1 MSPGLPPGAV
11 VQTDWLPVLDHWR
24 HPRRFERWALA
35 ATDGVALK
43 RVVGLPGELLA
54 IRDGDL
60 AIDGETVLKG
70 PRLLAEMGSRVAGP
84 AATPAGSRAW
94 HASPREVL
102 DEEPGLPARSQVLIP
117 VRDVGVAAVVRVTA
131 VPPAGFVRVRARVG
145 SRAVPW
151 RLTSGGRHAV
161 VAGRLDGRLVAA
173 AWLMQEP
180 VGVSR
185 GCLPDGAPERWQV
198 AEPWPESGADGGESP
213 PLGVEIEATG
223 HEAVLETVI
232 LWRDGHYRTAANGL
246 DTWSLESEQ
255 CFVLGDHPPSST
267 DSRQWGPIA
276 RDRLRHRIP

>member
-1 MSPGLPPGAV
+1 MAPGLPPGDV
-11 VQTDWLPVLDHWR
+11 VQTGWLPMLDHWR

-43 RVVGLPGELLA
+43 RIVGLRGERLE

-70 PRLLAEMGSRVAGP
+70 PRLLAEMGSRAAGP
-84 AATPAGSRAW
+84 VAPPSESRVW

-102 DEEPGLPARSQVLIP
+102 DDEPGLPARSHVLLP
-117 VRDVGVAAVVRVTA
+117 VRDVGVAAIMRVTA

-145 SRAVPW
+145 SRVVPW
-151 RLTSGGRHAV
+151 RLTSGGSHAV

-173 AWLMQEP
+173 AWLVKEP
-180 VGVSR
+180 AGASR
-185 GCLPDGAPERWQV
+185 GCLPDAAPERWQV
-198 AEPWPESGADGGESP
+198 AEPWAESWADGGESP

-223 HEAVLETVI
+223 QGAVLETVT
-232 LWRDGHYRTAANGL
+232 LWRDAHYRPAANGI
-246 DTWSLESEQ
+246 DTWSLEPDQ